1 MRYYLN
7 FTIAGLSLVGGAVA
21 CVNALVTGGNWE
33 LVVLA
38 AVFFSFSTGNL
49 TLLEIRD
56 AVRAAAERERIKDET
71 LGDAEPIVLRVGP
84 DHFDEDAP
92 RLARQAQM

>member
-7 FTIAGLSLVGGAVA
+7 FTIAGLSLVGGVVA
-21 CVNALVTGGNWE
+21 CINALLSGTDWE

-71 LGDAEPIVLRVGP
+71 LGDLDPIVLRVSPGP
-84 DHFDEDAP
+84 DDDEFP
-92 RLARQAQM
+92 RLPRQAQM

>member
-7 FTIAGLSLVGGAVA
+7 FTIAGLSLIGGIVA
-21 CVNALVTGGNWE
+21 CVNALVTGTNWE

-38 AVFFSFSTGNL
+38 AVFFSFSSGNI

-56 AVRAAAERERIKDET
+56 AVRAAAERERIKDEA

-84 DHFDEDAP
+84 EHFEDDAP
-92 RLARQAQM
+92 RLPRQAQM